1 MLTCDWVPDGF
12 LEAHSPGTGLV
23 GVHQSPSAVAALE
36 IAITVITIDD
46 KFPSE
51 VATCPELSYHV
62 IPQLRDATAMANSR
76 QDFLP
81 FIVTLTAILTI
92 VAIIPCLKGKKSS
105 RIFTGQLMEAD
116 AERFYQEYVHVLYR
130 QEK

>member
-1 MLTCDWVPDGF
+1 MLACDWVPDGL

-23 GVHQSPSAVAALE
+23 AAHQSPSAVAELE
-36 IAITVITIDD
+36 TDITVRTDD
-46 KFPSE
+46 KFPSD

-62 IPQLRDATAMANSR
+62 SLQLSDATAMANSR

-81 FIVTLTAILTI
+81 LVVTLTAILMI
-92 VAIIPCLKGKKSS
+92 VAKIPCLKGKKSS

-116 AERFYQEYVHVLYR
+116 AKRFYQEYIHVLYR

>member
-1 MLTCDWVPDGF
+1 MLTCDWVPDGL

-36 IAITVITIDD
+36 TAITVIIDD

-92 VAIIPCLKGKKSS
+92 IAIIPCLKGKKSS

>member
-1 MLTCDWVPDGF
+1 MAL
-12 LEAHSPGTGLV
+12 LETP
-23 GVHQSPSAVAALE
+23 
-36 IAITVITIDD
+36 ITVITIDD

-51 VATCPELSYHV
+51 VATCSELSYV
-62 IPQLRDATAMANSR
+62 SPQFSDATAVANSR
-76 QDFLP
+76 QEFLP
-81 FIVTLTAILTI
+81 FIVTLTAILMI

-116 AERFYQEYVHVLYR
+116 TERFYQEYVHVLYR